1 MKVLVTGGAGYIGSH
16 VVLNLLESGYDV
28 TVIDNLCTGN
38 ENLIPNNSEFIN
50 CNINELEK
58 VDSIIKKND
67 FSAIMHF
74 AGYIKVEE
82 SITFP
87 DKYYTNNTKNSE
99 QLFNICIKNNLS
111 NIIFSSTA
119 AVYGNSSHTNL
130 ISETTELKPLNP
142 YGESKARTEQYLLK
156 QEAKDI
162 NYIILRYFNVAGADP
177 KMRSGLISKNTT
189 HLIKIISEV
198 AVGERDKV
206 IIFGNDYNTPD
217 GTAIRDYIHVS
228 DLADIH
234 IKALEFMIE
243 NNKSEIFNCGYGHG
257 YSVKEVLDVAN
268 KICNNK
274 IKVQNGKRRVG
285 DAEILVSDIIKLKQM
300 IDWTPKYNKLDFII
314 KTAIDWEL
322 KLQNEQIT

>member
-1 MKVLVTGGAGYIGSH
+1 MQY
-16 VVLNLLESGYDV
+16 
-28 TVIDNLCTGN
+28 
-38 ENLIPNNSEFIN
+38 
-50 CNINELEK
+50 NELEK

-74 AGYIKVEE
+74 AGFVKVEE

-87 DKYYTNNTKNSE
+87 DKYFTNNTKNSE
-99 QLFNICIKNNLS
+99 QLFDICIKNNLS

-119 AVYGNSSHTNL
+119 AVYGNSSHADL
-130 ISETTELKPLNP
+130 ISETAELKPLNP
-142 YGESKARTEQYLLK
+142 YGESKIRTEQYLIK
-156 QEAKDI
+156 QKAKGI

-189 HLIKIISEV
+189 HLIKIASEV
-198 AVGERDKV
+198 AVGEKNKV

-234 IKALEFMIE
+234 IKVLEYMIE
-243 NNKSEIFNCGYGHG
+243 NKKSEIFNCGYGRG
-257 YSVKEVLDVAN
+257 YSVKEVLDAAN

-274 IKVQNGKRRVG
+274 IKVQNGARRAG
-285 DAEILVSDIIKLKQM
+285 DAEILVSDIVKLKRM

-314 KTAIDWEL
+314 KTAIDWEI
-322 KLQNEQIT
+322 KLQNEQIS